1 LIWGFLKDD
10 DNFGL
15 CVLKLEISC
24 YRVMISWRIWI
35 LGFLL
40 EDVFEDYV
48 LAWWNIFIWVS
59 IILLL
64 LLPLRYFFNVNGKAT
79 LWHTPLVFLHKERM
93 RMDLLTF
100 EGFSGFPLGKSTVS
114 LGIPSSNSFLHVYYY
129 YCVWVKPRSRAIF
142 SNKRSS
148 KILTPWVHQ
157 HPLWYRWKIPKIH
170 LNYFSLLQIF
180 RA

>member
-1 LIWGFLKDD
+1 
-10 DNFGL
+10 
-15 CVLKLEISC
+15 
-24 YRVMISWRIWI
+24 
-35 LGFLL
+35 
-40 EDVFEDYV
+40 
-48 LAWWNIFIWVS
+48 
-59 IILLL
+59 
-64 LLPLRYFFNVNGKAT
+64 
-79 LWHTPLVFLHKERM
+79 LWHTPLFSFTKKAWEWTYGPLKDFLAS
-93 RMDLLTF
+93 LLGSWLF
-100 EGFSGFPLGKSTVS
+100 S